1 MCNGEENTH
10 NFKVITYRNNGIFT
24 MSNAKQILI
33 LLMLTGF
40 GNLVFAKVTTY
51 TDRGTFLTDLAQTS
65 VELSWEHL
73 SPDTLIP
80 HDERVRGITFSYL
93 IDDEVLR
100 TTDAFAQTT
109 AEGKNLL
116 GLTNPDASF
125 LSGDGFTMTFDIP
138 TSFVGLYVIG
148 SPGDI
153 REGDIVLDFGGGV
166 ISNAADPE
174 IVLPDGGEAYFLGII
189 VTEPP
194 LGFLQAR
201 LESHDPTGSGLYV
214 FNADDIIH
222 HGCLANLDDY
232 GSVTF
237 PDLALFS
244 QYWLMTSCEVCGG
257 ADFTGDQN
265 VMPDDLSIFIADWL
279 CGL

>member
-1 MCNGEENTH
+1 
-10 NFKVITYRNNGIFT
+10 
-24 MSNAKQILI
+24 MSNAKKILI
-33 LLMLTGF
+33 LSMLSGF
-40 GNLVFAKVTTY
+40 SNLVCATVTTY
-51 TDRGTFLTDLAQTS
+51 TDKGTFMTDLALTT

-73 SPDTLIP
+73 SPETMIP
-80 HDERVRGITFSYL
+80 HDDRARGITFSYL
-93 IDDEVLR
+93 IGDEILR

-109 AEGKNLL
+109 AEGKNSL
-116 GLTNPDASF
+116 GLTNPDSSF

-153 REGDIVLDFGGGV
+153 REGDIVLNFGGGA

-189 VTEPP
+189 VTNPP
-194 LGFLQAR
+194 LGFLQAQ
-201 LESHDPTGSGLYV
+201 LESHDPTGLGLYV

-222 HGCLANLDDY
+222 HGCVANLDDY

-237 PDLALFS
+237 FDLALFS
-244 QYWLMTSCEVCGG
+244 QYWLMTGCEACGG
-257 ADFTGDQN
+257 SDYTGDQN

-279 CGL
+279 CGM

>member
-1 MCNGEENTH
+1 ML
-10 NFKVITYRNNGIFT
+10 KVKKI
-24 MSNAKQILI
+24 MI
-33 LLMLTGF
+33 LLMLTCF
-40 GNLVFAKVTTY
+40 SNLVFAKVTTY

-80 HDERVRGITFSYL
+80 HDDRVRGITFSYL
-93 IDDEVLR
+93 ISDELMR
-100 TTDAFAQTT
+100 ITDVFAQTT
-109 AEGKNLL
+109 AEGKNSL
-116 GLTNPDASF
+116 GLTGPDASF

-166 ISNAADPE
+166 ISNAADSD

-189 VTEPP
+189 VTDPP
-194 LGFLQAR
+194 LGFLQAY

-222 HGCLANLDDY
+222 HGCIANLDEFGD
-232 GSVTF
+232 VTF
-237 PDLALFS
+237 SDFRLFS
-244 QYWLMTSCEVCGG
+244 QYWLLTGCDFCGG
-257 ADFTGDQN
+257 ADFTADHN
-265 VMPDDLSIFIADWL
+265 VFFDDLKVFVEDWL
-279 CGL
+279 CYSPEVLPLK